1 MPVEQAAAR
10 AALLVE
16 LAGAAAVVAGDLEPR
31 LGDERAPLV
40 AVAPGL
46 PAEGRVL
53 RLELGDL
60 RVEAAH
66 NCVGLPIEQIDRAR
80 CLAVTLPSSELS
92 LSLIRDRWEW
102 PLLDI

>member
-66 NCVGLPIEQIDRAR
+66 NCVGLPIERSIERLR
-80 CLAVTLPSSELS
+80 LAVILQSS
-92 LSLIRDRWEW
+92 
-102 PLLDI
+102 